1 MTPARAARQ
10 QRREVSEEY
19 VLVSDV
25 HLNEILAPDS
35 FQSVRGGDGWWEYK
49 APASSQDAD
58 LAAFF
63 AAIDARRPAWFART
77 VVIFN
82 GDTFD
87 FDTCF
92 SAPAG
97 YPAPIEGLPPTIDGS
112 VYKIGR
118 MLADHPGFVDALA
131 TFLSQGN
138 RAVFVFGNHDRELH
152 FPEVQ
157 EVLTR
162 RVAAAAPAGSGE
174 CVAASITFEPWFFH
188 VPGVLYA
195 EHGNQYDATCS
206 YRDVLD
212 PSVPGDRAHAVELE
226 TPFGSL
232 MGRHSL
238 CRLGTFNPYNDESF
252 ILSLGGYFAHWRR
265 FYFFGR
271 KPFFRAYALAMWRGL
286 RELRERRRRQL
297 AARAAL
303 PRRQDKPKTPQ
314 DMATSPAYLAYAA
327 KKGVDPAFIARALRL
342 SSQPIVDKL
351 RLLFHEVWIDRFA
364 FLVVAATV
372 LVAGIALVREWYQ
385 VLLLLMLL
393 PAIFFVMRS
402 MGRGSLAL
410 QERARWGLVAESI
423 AEALSVPVVAFGHSH
438 RPERRPLTQGGRYYN
453 LGSWA
458 PVLPSDRGST
468 LARARRYLVVRPDAN
483 GRVHVV
489 FARWGAPDSE
499 PHESAV
505 PKAAQAPQTQD
516 WGESTPPGTRGP
528 GTAGLQPLR
537 DPPGSDL

>member
-1 MTPARAARQ
+1 MSARSSPDGRD
-10 QRREVSEEY
+10 EY
-19 VLVSDV
+19 VLLSDV
-25 HLNEILAPDS
+25 HLNEILAPNAPIAK
-35 FQSVRGGDGWWEYK
+35 GTEGWWEYK
-49 APASSQDAD
+49 APASSQDGA

-63 AAIDARRPAWFART
+63 VAIDARRPAWFERT

-92 SAPAG
+92 SSPAG
-97 YPAPIEGLPPTIDGS
+97 HPAPPEGLPPTIDGS
-112 VYKIGR
+112 VYKMGR
-118 MLADHPGFVDALA
+118 MLADHPGFVAALA
-131 TFLSQGN
+131 TFLAHGN
-138 RAVFVFGNHDRELH
+138 RVVFVFGNHDRELH

-157 EVLTR
+157 EVLIQ
-162 RVAAAAPAGSGE
+162 RVAAAAPAGCGAQ
-174 CVAASITFEPWFFH
+174 VAAAIGFEPWFVH

-212 PSVPGDRAHAVELE
+212 PSVPGDRAHALELE

-232 MGRHSL
+232 LGRHTL

-271 KPFFRAYALAMWRGL
+271 RPFFRAYAVAMWRGM
-286 RELRERRRRQL
+286 RELRGRRRRQL
-297 AARAAL
+297 ASRTRTPTPAPTPAPAPSPAPSPASPAR
-303 PRRQDKPKTPQ
+303 RKRPQ
-314 DMATSPAYLAYAA
+314 TQEDIAQSPAYLAYAA
-327 KKGVDPAFIARALRL
+327 AKRVDPSYIARALRL

-351 RLLFHEVWIDRFA
+351 SLLFHEVWIDRFA
-364 FLVVAATV
+364 FLLIATTV
-372 LVAGIALVREWYQ
+372 LVVGIALVQQWYQ

-393 PAIFFVMRS
+393 PAIFFVMRA

-423 AEALSVPVVAFGHSH
+423 AESLGVPVVCFGHSH

-458 PVLPSDRGST
+458 PVLPADRGST

-483 GRVHVV
+483 GRVHAV
-489 FARWGAPDSE
+489 FARWGAPDAE
-499 PHESAV
+499 R
-505 PKAAQAPQTQD
+505 TD

-528 GTAGLQPLR
+528 GTAGLAPAG